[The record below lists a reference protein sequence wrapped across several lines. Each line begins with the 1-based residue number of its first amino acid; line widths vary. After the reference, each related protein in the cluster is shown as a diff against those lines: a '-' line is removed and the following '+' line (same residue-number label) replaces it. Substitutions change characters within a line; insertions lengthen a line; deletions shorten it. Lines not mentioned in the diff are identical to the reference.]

1 MVSSALQLGQ
11 LVATAS
17 ISSHMS
23 ADLSF
28 HTFVFT
34 SVLRHQEGDWG
45 EVCKEDSYVNDLALT
60 SGSRIVSVYHCS
72 SEHSYEGDRIFIIT
86 EADRSVTT
94 ILWPR
99 EY

>member
-1 MVSSALQLGQ
+1 MVTSALQLGQ

-28 HTFVFT
+28 HTFIFT

-45 EVCKEDSYVNDLALT
+45 EVCEEDRYVNDLALT

-72 SEHSYEGDRIFIIT
+72 TEHSYEGDRIFIIT

>member
-1 MVSSALQLGQ
+1 MVTSALQLGQ

-28 HTFVFT
+28 HSFVFT

-45 EVCKEDSYVNDLALT
+45 EVCEEDRYVNDLALT
-60 SGSRIVSVYHCS
+60 SGSRIVSVYLCS
-72 SEHSYEGDRIFIIT
+72 TEHSYESDRIFIIT

-94 ILWPR
+94 VLWAG

>member
-1 MVSSALQLGQ
+1 MVTSALQLGQ

-28 HTFVFT
+28 HTFIFT

-45 EVCKEDSYVNDLALT
+45 EVCEEDRYVNDLALT
-60 SGSRIVSVYHCS
+60 SGSRIVSVYECS
-72 SEHSYEGDRIFIIT
+72 TEHSYEGDRIFIIT

>member
-1 MVSSALQLGQ
+1 MVTSALQLGQ

-28 HTFVFT
+28 HSFVFT

-45 EVCKEDSYVNDLALT
+45 EGCDDDRYVNDLAIT

-72 SEHSYEGDRIFIIT
+72 TEHSYESDRIFIIT

-94 ILWPR
+94 VLWAG

>member
-1 MVSSALQLGQ
+1 MVTPPVQLGQ

-17 ISSHMS
+17 ISSYMS

-45 EVCKEDSYVNDLALT
+45 EVCEEDRYVNDLAVT
-60 SGSRIVSVYHCS
+60 SDSRIVSVYHCS
-72 SEHSYEGDRIFIIT
+72 TEHSYEGDRIFIIT
-86 EADRSVTT
+86 EVYRSVTT
-94 ILWPR
+94 ILWPS

>member
-1 MVSSALQLGQ
+1 MVSSELQLGQ

-45 EVCKEDSYVNDLALT
+45 EVCEEDRYVNDLALT
-60 SGSRIVSVYHCS
+60 SGSRLVSVYHCS
-72 SEHSYEGDRIFIIT
+72 TEHSYEGDRIFIIT

-94 ILWPR
+94 ILWAG

>member
-1 MVSSALQLGQ
+1 MVTSALQLGQ

-28 HTFVFT
+28 HTFIFT

-45 EVCKEDSYVNDLALT
+45 EVCEEDRYVNDLAVT
-60 SGSRIVSVYHCS
+60 SDSRIVSVYHCCT
-72 SEHSYEGDRIFIIT
+72 EHSYEGDRIFIIT

-94 ILWPR
+94 ILWSS

>member
-1 MVSSALQLGQ
+1 MVTPAVQLGQ
-11 LVATAS
+11 LVTTAS

-28 HTFVFT
+28 HTFIFT
-34 SVLRHQEGDWG
+34 SVSRHHEGDWG
-45 EVCKEDSYVNDLALT
+45 EVCEEDRFVNDLALT
-60 SGSRIVSVYHCS
+60 SGSRLVSVYYCS
-72 SEHSYEGDRIFIIT
+72 SDHSYESDRIFIIT

-94 ILWPR
+94 VLWAG